1 MHRTLFLLPMLAA
14 LTALA
19 GCATTDPCEG
29 AGGYYSDSRSGPPL
43 VLPDGLSPPGRSD
56 ALNIP
61 PIGPPADQPDP
72 LHRPDGG
79 CILTPP
85 PFDAQPAG

>member
-1 MHRTLFLLPMLAA
+1 MHRTIFWLPMLAA
-14 LTALA
+14 LAMLA
-19 GCATTDPCEG
+19 GCATSNPCDG
-29 AGGYYSDSRSGPPL
+29 AGAYYSDSRSGPPL
-43 VLPDGLSPPGRSD
+43 ALPEGLSPPGRGD
-56 ALNIP
+56 ALSIP

-85 PFDAQPAG
+85 SFDAGPAA